1 MVIIPTPGHTE
12 QLTNAVQAKNLGV
25 AKIVLQEF
33 LDKEKLLKSVL
44 QLLEP
49 QTIRRT
55 EEVQK
60 EALRHDGLKN
70 AAKAIIAAAHN
81 EQIF

>member
-12 QLTNAVQAKNLGV
+12 QLTNARQAKNLGV
-25 AKIVLQEF
+25 ARIVLQEA
-33 LDKEKLLKSVL
+33 LDKERLLKSVQ
-44 QLLEP
+44 QLLQPE
-49 QTIRRT
+49 TIQRT

-60 EALRHDGLKN
+60 EALKHDGLEN
-70 AAKAIIAAAHN
+70 AAKAIVAAANN